1 MHPHNGISSK
11 FDGVSEERDVTSR
24 PIQNGTGENEWCEKT
39 GIRMEIFEH
48 KSSDREKWKDYSESG
63 RKSDNHSHRPEDEV
77 EIDHQCD
84 GQTEKAERTSSVQ
97 GSQSIGRDD

>member
-1 MHPHNGISSK
+1 MFTHNGSRGK
-11 FDGVSEERDVTSR
+11 FDSFSKKRDVTGR

-48 KSSDREKWKDYSESG
+48 ESGDREEWKDYSESG

-77 EIDHQCD
+77 EVDHQCD
-84 GQTEKAERTSSVQ
+84 GQTEKTERTSSVQ